1 MNLVDKYFC
10 WACDFSDKTGEGNL
24 ARLFVKKKFAQNNYQ
39 IFTVNNIRILNFINF
54 KILNYKYFSPLI
66 GVLFCWYLFIKGKK
80 VIYLNYL
87 PLWNCLLFIFLPP
100 KTIFGPITGGAY
112 YKNKSIIRK
121 FFFPMAFKL
130 SELFLNF
137 RKINFYFS
145 TDLLK
150 KFLNKSTI
158 KKSKFNYI
166 FNYYKKKSYQYK
178 EIDFLIYY
186 RKHNNKETF
195 FPYNFIKKLIYLN
208 FKIQIV
214 GDHFKNKYVVNHGYI
229 SNDKINHLL
238 SKTFYSITSDE
249 NIYSL
254 FTIECINNNVKII
267 TDIKN
272 KNKIKFSKNNFILLN
287 LKNYSN
293 LYDFKK
299 NFHIILN

>member
-1 MNLVDKYFC
+1 MDKYYC
-10 WACDFSDKTGEGNL
+10 WACDFSERTGEGNL
-24 ARLFVKKKFAQNNYQ
+24 ARLFIKKNYTQSNYQ
-39 IFTVNNIRILNFINF
+39 IFTINNVRILNFINS

-100 KTIFGPITGGAY
+100 KTIFGPVTGGAY
-112 YKNKSIIRK
+112 HKNKSLIRK
-121 FFFPMAFKL
+121 FFFPIAFKI

-137 RKINFYFS
+137 RKINLYFS
-145 TDLLK
+145 TELLK

-166 FNYYKKKSYQYK
+166 FNYYKKKDYQYK

-195 FPYNFIKKLIYLN
+195 FPYNFIKKLIHLN
-208 FKIQIV
+208 YKIQIV
-214 GDHFKNKYVVNHGYI
+214 GDRFNSKYVVNHGFI
-229 SNDKINHLL
+229 SNKKINHLL

-267 TDIKN
+267 TDINN
-272 KNKIKFSKNNFILLN
+272 KKKIKFFKKNFVILN
-287 LKNYSN
+287 LKNFSN

-299 NFHIILN
+299 KFSQNCQFN